1 MWQALILIWFD
12 TIFATHVKLHAYANW
27 ATNVNAPMKFQQ
39 RNSVITIM
47 YNYFGYDV
55 FPRLAALWRDIGA
68 AKHDFTQITKVIDHG
83 ISCGV
88 SAHPRISE
96 LMPHSQLASFII
108 KLRNFFLNLYNDY
121 KAEFLAMDG
130 EAMFIGTILHSL
142 DHTLMAWNL
151 LDPLWLDVDDPKF
164 GVCAE
169 VGRFVRV
176 GFVDDLPFIAFS
188 KRYKDAPHPFYQA
201 VYRHAVSLNK
211 RLADNMDTCIIK

>member
-1 MWQALILIWFD
+1 MGPEKEPY
-12 TIFATHVKLHAYANW
+12 TSCVPRKIFNS
-27 ATNVNAPMKFQQ
+27 APCE
-39 RNSVITIM
+39 
-47 YNYFGYDV
+47 D
-55 FPRLAALWRDIGA
+55 RDSI
-68 AKHDFTQITKVIDHG
+68 
-83 ISCGV
+83 
-88 SAHPRISE
+88 
-96 LMPHSQLASFII
+96 
-108 KLRNFFLNLYNDY
+108 
-121 KAEFLAMDG
+121 
-130 EAMFIGTILHSL
+130 

-201 VYRHAVSLNK
+201 VYREGVSLDK